1 MSPSAPLLS
10 RAHALRTQGHLK
22 DALSASV
29 QAIHANPTDPSAW
42 YLRARVLADLG
53 EIEQALLSCERAL
66 VLDPAH
72 QPSQTLRLA
81 LQARPTAVSAHEALA
96 QGHPASNHRRATT
109 VPTAL

>member
-42 YLRARVLADLG
+42 YLRALVLADLG
-53 EIEQALLSCERAL
+53 EVKQALLSCERAL
-66 VLDPAH
+66 VLDPEH
-72 QPSQTLRLA
+72 QPSQTIRLA
-81 LQARPTAVSAHEALA
+81 LLARLEAPEALT
-96 QGHPASNHRRATT
+96 QGHPASGHQPNRPT